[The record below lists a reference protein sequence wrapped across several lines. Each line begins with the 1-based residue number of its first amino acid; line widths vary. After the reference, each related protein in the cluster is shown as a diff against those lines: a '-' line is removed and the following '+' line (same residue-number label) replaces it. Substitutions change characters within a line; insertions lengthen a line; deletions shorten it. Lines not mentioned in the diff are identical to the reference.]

1 MGEEAKV
8 DALVTCALK
17 GQRTLLDSNI
27 CSLCKMIMVI
37 LVEYPGLT
45 ILLCTPWYNCVV
57 SSLLPGHSIVFF
69 YRQPICTWSQH
80 ITDRHNRLI

>member
-17 GQRTLLDSNI
+17 GQRTLLDSSI

-37 LVEYPGLT
+37 LVEYPDLNNST
-45 ILLCTPWYNCVV
+45 VHTVVQLYCLFSAAWTLNCVV
-57 SSLLPGHSIVFF
+57 FTDSPYARGPNTS
-69 YRQPICTWSQH
+69 PID
-80 ITDRHNRLI
+80 ITD